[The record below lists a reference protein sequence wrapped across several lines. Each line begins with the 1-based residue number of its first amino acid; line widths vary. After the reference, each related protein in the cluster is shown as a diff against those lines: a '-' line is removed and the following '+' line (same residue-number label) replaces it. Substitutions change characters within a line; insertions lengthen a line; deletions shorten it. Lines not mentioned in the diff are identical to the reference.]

1 MKASCCHMQ
10 GANLFLAL
18 LHYRFSDF
26 WIDPWYKAIRII
38 LFSTLNF
45 QNWSLSFN
53 IKKDEFSPAHP
64 VKVEEM
70 VDYCLSEEMKIF
82 LEIPLPDNLSLELV
96 SDYVVNELY
105 AKKSGLYSKAVV
117 ISAWPHVIFAIRQK
131 DPRIVCGLIW
141 SPKLL
146 QQTFPR

>member
-1 MKASCCHMQ
+1 MKAFCHIQ
-10 GANLFLAL
+10 GANLYLSIAAL
-18 LHYRFSDF
+18 LFF
-26 WIDPWYKAIRII
+26 WFLNWSLVWSNQDY
-38 LFSTLNF
+38 STCNF

-53 IKKDEFSPAHP
+53 NKKDEFSPVHP

>member
-1 MKASCCHMQ
+1 
-10 GANLFLAL
+10 
-18 LHYRFSDF
+18 
-26 WIDPWYKAIRII
+26 
-38 LFSTLNF
+38 
-45 QNWSLSFN
+45 
-53 IKKDEFSPAHP
+53 
-64 VKVEEM
+64 M
-70 VDYCLSEEMKIF
+70 VDFCLNEELKIF

-105 AKKSGLYSKAVV
+105 SKKSGLYSKAVV

-146 QQTFPR
+146 QSTFPRYRCYSSVPNSSTGFLFLFQKIFLPTYIQISPK

>member
-1 MKASCCHMQ
+1 MKASCCHTQ
-10 GANLFLAL
+10 GANLYLIIAAL
-18 LHYRFSDF
+18 LFF
-26 WIDPWYKAIRII
+26 WFLNWSLSNQDYI
-38 LFSTLNF
+38 TCNF

-53 IKKDEFSPAHP
+53 NKKDEFSPAHP

>member
-1 MKASCCHMQ
+1 
-10 GANLFLAL
+10 
-18 LHYRFSDF
+18 
-26 WIDPWYKAIRII
+26 
-38 LFSTLNF
+38 
-45 QNWSLSFN
+45 
-53 IKKDEFSPAHP
+53 
-64 VKVEEM
+64 M
-70 VDYCLSEEMKIF
+70 VDFCLNEELKIF

-105 AKKSGLYSKAVV
+105 AKKFGLYSKAVV

-146 QQTFPR
+146 QLTFPRYISKILSSGCSSYHTLAKLTGKNVGIF